1 MGKICKIYGKYIGNM
16 GKYGKTMGNT
26 SENWENMPNMYGKG
40 QEYMGKHMGKLWKLY
55 ENCGKCTKAHEKLEK
70 LQANIIWR
78 NVRNI
83 IGNIWS
89 VTYKEYIA
97 GKH

>member
-1 MGKICKIYGKYIGNM
+1 M
-16 GKYGKTMGNT
+16 GKYGKNHGKYMGKL
-26 SENWENMPNMYGKG
+26 GKYAEYVWKG
-40 QEYMGKHMGKLWKLY
+40 SGIYMGKHMGKLWKLY